1 MGSSRRSFLRTAGF
15 GAAVLA
21 GCGSQPE
28 TPGAEDPARKP
39 NVVMI
44 LSDDLGVNG
53 IGCYG
58 GESYKTPNLDRLAA
72 TGVRFT
78 NAHAQPLCTPTRLQ
92 LMTGQYN
99 FRNWFGFGLMR
110 PDEKTF
116 GHQMQAAGYKTCIA
130 GKWQF
135 WSYNP
140 PDFEPEFRGIGQ
152 RPEDA
157 GFDDW
162 FLWHARHTEAKGSR
176 YAEPVIL
183 DNGAPV
189 DGAGKYGPD
198 LFAKRVNQFIESHRA
213 EPFFVYYPMALTHGP
228 FNPTP
233 KSADW
238 AEGDRLRSS
247 PKDYFG
253 DMVAYMDEC
262 VGRVVGKLDELGLR
276 ENTLILFFS
285 DNGSP
290 RETAS
295 VQNGK
300 LVQGGKGLPS
310 DAGTHV
316 PFIANWKGVTPE
328 GMVNDDL
335 VDSTDLYATILDAGG
350 ATPPPGVTIDG
361 RSLLPQIRGEAGNP
375 KDAILVWHDPRPG
388 AAKENYTRLELFAR
402 DKRFKLYDDG
412 RLYDVPADVLEEG
425 PILEGQ
431 GSPEAEAA
439 RARLREALDAVPE
452 DKRAPVW
459 DPYKE
464 FRGSAMQS
472 RAPRV
477 IGADGPG

>member
-1 MGSSRRSFLRTAGF
+1 MDPSRRSFLGTAGF
-15 GAAVLA
+15 GLAAFA
-21 GCGSQPE
+21 GCASQPGE
-28 TPGAEDPARKP
+28 QPEVSSRKP

-44 LSDDLGVNG
+44 LSDDLGVEA

-58 GESYKTPNLDRLAA
+58 GESYRTPNIDRLAA

-99 FRNWFGFGLMR
+99 FRNWYGFGLMR
-110 PDEKTF
+110 PEEKTF
-116 GHQMQAAGYKTCIA
+116 GHRMQAAGYKTCIS

-162 FLWHARHTEAKGSR
+162 FLWHAGHTEDKGSR
-176 YAEPVIL
+176 YAEPTVL
-183 DNGAPV
+183 DNGRPV

-198 LFAKRVNQFIESHRA
+198 LYVDHINRFMEAHKD

-233 KSADW
+233 QSADW
-238 AEGDRLRSS
+238 AEGNRLRSN

-253 DMVAYMDEC
+253 DMVEYMDKC
-262 VGRVVGKLDELGLR
+262 VGRVVSKLDELGLR
-276 ENTLILFFS
+276 ENTLILFFG

-290 RETAS
+290 KETAS
-295 VQNGK
+295 MQNGK
-300 LVQGGKGLPS
+300 LVQGGKGLPT

-316 PFIANWKGVTPE
+316 PLIANWKGATPE
-328 GMVNDDL
+328 GAVNEDL
-335 VDSTDLYATILDAGG
+335 VDSTDLYAAILEAGG
-350 ATPPPGVTIDG
+350 ARPPEGKIIDG
-361 RSLLPQIRGEAGNP
+361 RSLLPQIRGERGDP
-375 KDAILVWHDPRPG
+375 KDVIVVWHDPRPG
-388 AAKENYTRLELFAR
+388 TGKEAYTRLELFAR

-412 RLYDVPADVLEEG
+412 RLYDVPADVLEETPIPAGKG
-425 PILEGQ
+425 PA
-431 GSPEAEAA
+431 EAEAA
-439 RARLREALDAVPE
+439 RAKLREALDAIPAE
-452 DKRAPVW
+452 KRAPLW
-459 DPYKE
+459 DPYAE
-464 FRGSAMQS
+464 FRGA
-472 RAPRV
+472 
-477 IGADGPG
+477 